1 MFLKIFSFVE
11 WLEYRDCLAVYK
23 IQNIM
28 VSLVIVQDIW
38 CSFGL
43 IEMQTSNIYL
53 NM

>member
-11 WLEYRDCLAVYK
+11 WLEYRDCFAVYK

-28 VSLVIVQDIW
+28 VSLVEDIW

-43 IEMQTSNIYL
+43 IEMQTSNI
-53 NM
+53 